1 MQSFRPT
8 PRLASGSVPPGNPA
22 GSTPIRKI
30 GGTRR
35 KQPRTR
41 DLSRGGDESWQMLL
55 PTYLKEMGEHDMLEA
70 SEQFAEANRLRQA
83 REDLAKLAMRL
94 PRARREQLLGDDA
107 DGPRAGGAWPVDQ
120 IQKFW
125 DRLSADP
132 QRAESMGGENY
143 LQKVKQKKFQLD
155 RSREA
160 LIVANLRLVVHIAK
174 QHANRG
180 LPFIDLIQE
189 GNIGL
194 MRAVEKF
201 EADRGNKFSTYAFWW
216 IKQAVDRAIAEKA
229 RLIRLPVHMTEFQ
242 KKVRR
247 AINELNA
254 AGNSRPSTREIA
266 AMLDVP
272 EARVKEAVRVKDDAA
287 SLDAI
292 TQNDSRPLT
301 IADESSDSQQDQMEQ
316 QQVRQRIAEAIGG
329 LDDREREIVLL
340 RYGIRGDGPHT
351 LEQIGR
357 QIGLSRERVRQLES
371 GALRKMKQSR
381 ALLGLHDAET
391 AQGTDSRSRSS
402 TPRNAVRSST

>member
-1 MQSFRPT
+1 M
-8 PRLASGSVPPGNPA
+8 
-22 GSTPIRKI
+22 
-30 GGTRR
+30 
-35 KQPRTR
+35 R

-55 PTYLKEMGEHDMLEA
+55 PIYLKEMGENDMLEA
-70 SEQFAEANRLRQA
+70 SEQFAEANRLRAA
-83 REDLAKLAMRL
+83 RKELAKLAMRL
-94 PRARREQLLGDDA
+94 SRPQREQLLGKEA
-107 DGPRAGGAWPVDQ
+107 DGPRIGEAWPVDQ
-120 IQKFW
+120 IQRFW

-132 QRAESMGGENY
+132 QQAERWGGKTY
-143 LQKVKQKKFQLD
+143 LQRVREHKRRLD

-160 LIVANLRLVVHIAK
+160 LTVANLRLVVHIAK

-242 KKVRR
+242 KKMRR
-247 AINELNA
+247 ATNELMS
-254 AGNSRPSTREIA
+254 AGTRRPSTREIA

-272 EARVKEAVRVKDDAA
+272 EQRVKDALRVKEDAA

-292 TQNDSRPLT
+292 TMNDARPLT
-301 IADESSDSQQDQMEQ
+301 IADESSASQQDQLEQ
-316 QQVRQRIAEAIGG
+316 RQVQQRIAEALGG
-329 LDDREREIVLL
+329 LEDREKEIVRL
-340 RYGIRGDGPHT
+340 RYGVHCDGPHT

-357 QIGLSRERVRQLES
+357 HIGLSRERVRQLEA
-371 GALRKMKQSR
+371 GALLKMKGSP
-381 ALLGLHDAET
+381 ALSGLHA
-391 AQGTDSRSRSS
+391 
-402 TPRNAVRSST
+402 TPDGS

>member
-1 MQSFRPT
+1 
-8 PRLASGSVPPGNPA
+8 
-22 GSTPIRKI
+22 
-30 GGTRR
+30 
-35 KQPRTR
+35 
-41 DLSRGGDESWQMLL
+41 
-55 PTYLKEMGEHDMLEA
+55 MGANEMLEA

-83 REDLAKLAMRL
+83 RERLAKLAMRL
-94 PRARREQLLGDDA
+94 TRARREQLLGKDA
-107 DGPRAGGAWPVDQ
+107 DGPRAGAAWPVDQ
-120 IQKFW
+120 IQRFW

-132 QRAESMGGENY
+132 QRAESIGGKDY
-143 LQKVKQKKFQLD
+143 LRKVKQQKSQLD

-247 AINELNA
+247 AIYELNA
-254 AGNSRPSTREIA
+254 AGNSRPSNREIA
-266 AMLDVP
+266 AMLNVP
-272 EARVKEAVRVKDDAA
+272 EARVKEALRVNDDAA

-292 TQNDSRPLT
+292 TQNNSRPLT
-301 IADESSDSQQDQMEQ
+301 IADESSVSQQDQLEQ
-316 QQVRQRIAEAIGG
+316 QQVRQRIAEAIDR
-329 LDDREREIVLL
+329 LDNREKEIVLL
-340 RYGIRGDGPHT
+340 RYGIHSDGPHT

-357 QIGLSRERVRQLES
+357 HMGLSRERVRQLEF
-371 GALRKMKQSR
+371 GALKKMKQSR
-381 ALLGLHDAET
+381 ELLGLHDASG
-391 AQGTDSRSRSS
+391 A
-402 TPRNAVRSST
+402 

>member
-1 MQSFRPT
+1 
-8 PRLASGSVPPGNPA
+8 
-22 GSTPIRKI
+22 
-30 GGTRR
+30 
-35 KQPRTR
+35 
-41 DLSRGGDESWQMLL
+41 LL
-55 PTYLKEMGEHDMLEA
+55 PIYLKEMGENDMLEA
-70 SEQFAEANRLRQA
+70 PEQFAEANRLRKA

-107 DGPRAGGAWPVDQ
+107 DGPRAGAAWPVDR
-120 IQKFW
+120 IQRFW

-132 QRAESMGGENY
+132 QSAERMGGKTY
-143 LQKVKQKKFQLD
+143 LQRVKQEKRRLD

-247 AINELNA
+247 AIHELNT
-254 AGNSRPSTREIA
+254 AGNTRPSTREIA
-266 AMLDVP
+266 VMLDAP
-272 EARVKEAVRVKDDAA
+272 EHRVKEALRVNDDAA
-287 SLDAI
+287 SLDSI
-292 TQNDSRPLT
+292 TRNDTRPLT
-301 IADESSDSQQDQMEQ
+301 IADESSGSQQDQLEQ
-316 QQVRQRIAEAIGG
+316 QQVRQRIVEAIGG
-329 LDDREREIVLL
+329 LDEREKEIILL
-340 RYGIRGDGPHT
+340 RYGIHSDGPHT

-357 QIGLSRERVRQLES
+357 HMGLSRGRVRQLELA
-371 GALRKMKQSR
+371 ALQKMKKSR
-381 ALLGLHDAET
+381 ALLGLHGSDQ
-391 AQGTDSRSRSS
+391 AQSSASRSRSS
-402 TPRNAVRSST
+402 SPRNEVRSST

>member
-1 MQSFRPT
+1 M
-8 PRLASGSVPPGNPA
+8 
-22 GSTPIRKI
+22 
-30 GGTRR
+30 
-35 KQPRTR
+35 R

-55 PTYLKEMGEHDMLEA
+55 PVYLKEMGENDMLEA
-70 SEQFAEANRLRQA
+70 SEQFAEADRLRQA
-83 REDLAKLAMRL
+83 RENLAKLAMRL
-94 PRARREQLLGDDA
+94 SRPRREELLGKDA

-120 IQKFW
+120 IQRFW
-125 DRLSADP
+125 DRLSSDP
-132 QRAESMGGENY
+132 QRAERLGGKNY
-143 LQKVKQKKFQLD
+143 LQRVREHKRRLD

-247 AINELNA
+247 AINELA
-254 AGNSRPSTREIA
+254 SAGNNRPSTREIA
-266 AMLDVP
+266 AMLDAP
-272 EARVKEAVRVKDDAA
+272 EARVKEALRVTDDAA
-287 SLDAI
+287 SLDAM
-292 TQNDSRPLT
+292 TQNDARPLT
-301 IADESSDSQQDQMEQ
+301 IADEAAGNQQEQ
-316 QQVRQRIAEAIGG
+316 IEEQQVRQRIAEALGE
-329 LDDREREIVLL
+329 LDDREKEIVLL
-340 RYGIRGDGPHT
+340 RYGIRNDGPHT

-357 QIGLSRERVRQLES
+357 HMGLSRERVRQLEFA
-371 GALRKMKQSR
+371 ALRKMKRSG
-381 ALLGLHDAET
+381 ALAGLLENSAD
-391 AQGTDSRSRSS
+391 G
-402 TPRNAVRSST
+402 